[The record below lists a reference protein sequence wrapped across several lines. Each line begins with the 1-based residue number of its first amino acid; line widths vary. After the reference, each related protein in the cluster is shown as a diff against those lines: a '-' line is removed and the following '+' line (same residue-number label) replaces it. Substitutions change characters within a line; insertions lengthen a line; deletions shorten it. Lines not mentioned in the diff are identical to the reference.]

1 MKDNNINKNNKLAG
15 WIEDFLTNFAKT
27 TSDRAIEATKE
38 TVAEININDLDK
50 VVWND
55 ETFYVFFDETGASII
70 NVFGNIVT
78 TLDGI
83 TTLDDVNKQL
93 NSKQIVSTVE
103 ETLVVNAE
111 IENEIEQALSSI
123 EADIEGDQLA
133 QDYVDSYNEQTS
145 NEQTQDNSTTDF
157 IETQMAT
164 LKPLNVH
171 DEKTAAMISEKFAEM
186 EEKLINT
193 FEEKMNAM
201 MEQMYARIN
210 PGNIY
215 DMGEQ
220 VQREEVLKFTDEAAE
235 TEQQIAQ
242 ENGVDRTV
250 VDNRYS
256 TQSNETEQL
265 IQEDTQEDIFTEENT
280 DEVELTDGV
289 DEVLEETDEL
299 IDSEVSE
306 EISEET
312 IINDDVEILE
322 ESEAEEVTSDNDI
335 IELEEITEEV
345 EETTDEI
352 IDGVELE
359 GDDAEV
365 FKEAKCPY
373 CATSL
378 SKTAMKTNSIEITCD
393 NHDCG
398 TRYSVNI
405 NTGKIYI
412 I

>member
-1 MKDNNINKNNKLAG
+1 MKDSNINNKFAG
-15 WIEDFLTNFAKT
+15 WIEDFLTSFAKT
-27 TSDRAIEATKE
+27 TEAAKE

-55 ETFYVFFDETGASII
+55 ETFYVYFDETGASVI

-78 TLDGI
+78 TLDGV

-93 NSKQIVSTVE
+93 NSKQIVSSVD
-103 ETLVVNAE
+103 ETLVVDAE
-111 IENEIEQALSSI
+111 MENEIEQALSSI
-123 EADIEGDQLA
+123 ADVNDDQAA
-133 QDYVDSYNEQTS
+133 QEYVESYNEQN
-145 NEQTQDNSTTDF
+145 NEDNNTEF
-157 IETQMAT
+157 NEVQAT
-164 LKPLNVH
+164 LKPFNISE
-171 DEKTAAMISEKFAEM
+171 EKTAELIGEKLAEM
-186 EEKLINT
+186 EERLINT

-210 PGNIY
+210 PGNVY

-242 ENGVDRTV
+242 ENAVDRTT

-256 TQSNETEQL
+256 TKPTVEESVLEENVEEV
-265 IQEDTQEDIFTEENT
+265 EENT
-280 DEVELTDGV
+280 E
-289 DEVLEETDEL
+289 EVL
-299 IDSEVSE
+299 
-306 EISEET
+306 
-312 IINDDVEILE
+312 N
-322 ESEAEEVTSDNDI
+322 
-335 IELEEITEEV
+335 EEITEEV
-345 EETTDEI
+345 FEEEVFEEEVSDEI
-352 IDGVELE
+352 EVLEEFEAEEVTEDILEIEEIDEEQEVAEEIVDGVELE

-378 SKTAMKTNSIEITCD
+378 SKTAMNTNSIEVTCD
-393 NHDCG
+393 NHSCG
-398 TRYSVNI
+398 TRYSVDV

>member
-27 TSDRAIEATKE
+27 TNDREVKATKE
-38 TVAEININDLDK
+38 TIAEININDLDK

-55 ETFYVFFDETGASII
+55 ETFYVYFDETGASII

-78 TLDGI
+78 VLDGI
-83 TTLDDVNKQL
+83 TTLEDVNKQL
-93 NSKQIVSTVE
+93 NSKQIVSGIE
-103 ETLVVNAE
+103 EELVVNAE
-111 IENEIEQALSSI
+111 IENEIEQALSNI
-123 EADIEGDQLA
+123 KADVNDDQVA
-133 QDYVDSYNEQTS
+133 QEYVDSYNEQTN
-145 NEQTQDNSTTDF
+145 NESERPEQQDNSFSGLTSTGLVEM
-157 IETQMAT
+157 IAP
-164 LKPLNVH
+164 LKTF

-193 FEEKMNAM
+193 FEEKINAM

-215 DMGEQ
+215 DMSDQ

-235 TEQQIAQ
+235 TEQQISQ
-242 ENGVDRTV
+242 ENAIDRTI

-256 TQSNETEQL
+256 TQPSEIEQPL
-265 IQEDTQEDIFTEENT
+265 IQDNIEDIDNEEVIEENDVEEVINESIDN
-280 DEVELTDGV
+280 DEVSDK
-289 DEVLEETDEL
+289 
-299 IDSEVSE
+299 
-306 EISEET
+306 T
-312 IINDDVEILE
+312 ITNDDNVEVLE
-322 ESEAEEVTSDNDI
+322 ESEAEEVTDDDDI
-335 IELEEITEEV
+335 IELEEINEEDD
-345 EETTDEI
+345 EEIED
-352 IDGVELE
+352 VELE

-365 FKEAKCPY
+365 FKQAKCPY
-373 CATSL
+373 CSTSL
-378 SKTAMKTNSIEITCD
+378 SKTAMKDNSIEITCD

-398 TRYSVNI
+398 TRYSVDI

>member
-1 MKDNNINKNNKLAG
+1 MKDSNINNKFAG
-15 WIEDFLTNFAKT
+15 WIEDFLTSFAKT
-27 TSDRAIEATKE
+27 TEAAKE

-55 ETFYVFFDETGASII
+55 ETFYVYFDEIGASVI

-78 TLDGI
+78 TLDGV

-93 NSKQIVSTVE
+93 NSKQIVSSVD
-103 ETLVVNAE
+103 ETLVVDAE
-111 IENEIEQALSSI
+111 MENEIEQALSSI
-123 EADIEGDQLA
+123 ADVNDDQAA
-133 QDYVDSYNEQTS
+133 QEYVESYNEQS
-145 NEQTQDNSTTDF
+145 NEDNNTEF
-157 IETQMAT
+157 NEVQAT
-164 LKPLNVH
+164 LKPFNISE
-171 DEKTAAMISEKFAEM
+171 EKTAELIGEKLAEM
-186 EEKLINT
+186 EERLINT

-201 MEQMYARIN
+201 MEQMYARMN
-210 PGNIY
+210 PGNVY

-242 ENGVDRTV
+242 ENAIDRTT

-256 TQSNETEQL
+256 TTPTVEEPVLDESVEEVEESFEETFSE
-265 IQEDTQEDIFTEENT
+265 EVVEETTEE
-280 DEVELTDGV
+280 VF
-289 DEVLEETDEL
+289 EE
-299 IDSEVSE
+299 EVSE
-306 EISEET
+306 EVSEEV
-312 IINDDVEILE
+312 VEEILDEVEVLE
-322 ESEAEEVTSDNDI
+322 ESEAEEVTEDI
-335 IELEEITEEV
+335 LELEEIEEVTEE
-345 EETTDEI
+345 

-373 CATSL
+373 CSTSL
-378 SKTAMKTNSIEITCD
+378 SKTAMKTNSIEVTCD
-393 NHDCG
+393 NHSCG
-398 TRYSVNI
+398 TRYSVDI